1 MKEALL
7 MDVGKSLGHLPSDVS
22 YFMVFQVSAFL
33 ASLSDELIQVFLD
46 VFEDKMGVIAYSN
59 HFL

>member
-7 MDVGKSLGHLPSDVS
+7 MDVGKGLGHLPSDVS
-22 YFMVFQVSAFL
+22 YFMVFQISAFL
-33 ASLSDELIQVFLD
+33 ASLSDEFIQVFLN
-46 VFEDKMGVIAYSN
+46 VFEDKMGVVADSD